1 MKTEKY
7 PLDVL
12 LRRKAVILY
21 IVIAARERG
30 MISRGNNVY
39 AVISCLYSLHGL
51 SKFLL
56 SICRPAFCSLEE
68 FCYLLF
74 RHIRNRIMRDEIFQ

>member
-7 PLDVL
+7 LFNVF
-12 LRRKAVILY
+12 LRCKAAILY
-21 IVIAARERG
+21 IVVAALECRSIFAG
-30 MISRGNNVY
+30 DDVH
-39 AVISCLYSLHGL
+39 AVISRLYSLHGL

-56 SICRPAFCSLEE
+56 SICRPVFCSLEE